1 MDKEDATV
9 QHLPPA
15 RRTELPAATG
25 LQGTQA
31 ACPHMGA
38 PLLEWQERIS
48 TQHPP
53 AGASKKKVST
63 RLGPRVR
70 PRRAGHE
77 RVVCRVSRLGRRP
90 LLGLVPR
97 PRHLGVC

>member
-38 PLLEWQERIS
+38 PLLQWQERIS
-48 TQHPP
+48 T
-53 AGASKKKVST
+53 AASTRWGVKKKSIHP
-63 RLGPRVR
+63 LGPVR
-70 PRRAGHE
+70 IRRRRAGHE

-90 LLGLVPR
+90 LR